1 MISIE
6 EQIDDLYDDIDD
18 IESAVIRLE
27 GIKDTIYTEWKN
39 DIIEYMKDYQ
49 GKLQERITY
58 LEELEVTK

>member
-27 GIKDTIYTEWKN
+27 GIKDTIYTEWK
-39 DIIEYMKDYQ
+39 K
-49 GKLQERITY
+49 
-58 LEELEVTK
+58 

>member
-18 IESAVIRLE
+18 IKSAIVRLE
-27 GIKDTIYTEWKN
+27 DIKDNIYTEWKN

-49 GKLQERITY
+49 GKLKERITH
-58 LEELEVTK
+58 LEKLEMK